1 MALPLLFLK
10 PLIAAT
16 TIATSE
22 ASKLAVA
29 SVEKAFGHDAA
40 AVAAAT
46 TALKVTDAD
55 PTIEH
60 AALVYLHRKDPQWFL
75 RKMVKVR
82 FEESGGVEYLWLR
95 IVKAG
100 RKMVGQVFSQP
111 EMVAA
116 HPGDVLIFPQS
127 QIVDVQV
134 TPPKKA
140 KRRKSRR
147 R

>member
-16 TIATSE
+16 TVATSE

-40 AVAAAT
+40 ALAAAVQ
-46 TALKVTDAD
+46 KPGDAE

-60 AALVYLHRKDPQWFL
+60 AALVYLHRKDPAWFL

-82 FEESGGVEYLWLR
+82 FEESNGIEYLWLR
-95 IVKAG
+95 VVKAG
-100 RKMVGQVFSQP
+100 RQMVGQVFSQP
-111 EMVAA
+111 EIVEA
-116 HPGDVLIFPQS
+116 HPGDVLIFRQG